1 MFDNVNGLSA
11 EQAARW
17 TALVEECRPVLANE
31 GMEAVQTLLA
41 ERGMGTIA
49 AIAITKALLG
59 WAETPLRVA
68 IDTVTSS
75 AAQTATMNESPPATP
90 PSHEAGP

>member
-11 EQAARW
+11 EQAAYW
-17 TALVEECRPVLANE
+17 TELVEECRPVLADE

-41 ERGMGTIA
+41 ERGMSIIQA
-49 AIAITKALLG
+49 FAITKALLG

-68 IDTVTSS
+68 IDVVTTS
-75 AAQTATMNESPPATP
+75 AARTSATGASQERDL
-90 PSHEAGP
+90 